1 MFPLNETNLPRPCST
16 KAADLW
22 PRSVWKMLRGEWEMK
37 ARMTNV
43 QPRESLLSGNK
54 QVRSEIRSF
63 MEALDSYPERFAEEP
78 GITFE
83 QHLYNRVSP
92 GTREPRRRMQSRHF

>member
-1 MFPLNETNLPRPCST
+1 
-16 KAADLW
+16 
-22 PRSVWKMLRGEWEMK
+22 MK

-43 QPRESLLSGNK
+43 QPRESLLLGNR

-63 MEALDSYPERFAEEP
+63 LEALDSYPERFAEEP

-83 QHLYNRVSP
+83 QHLCNLVSA
-92 GTREPRRRMQSRHF
+92 GTREPRRRLQSRHF

>member
-1 MFPLNETNLPRPCST
+1 
-16 KAADLW
+16 
-22 PRSVWKMLRGEWEMK
+22 MK

-43 QPRESLLSGNK
+43 QPRESLLSGNR

-63 MEALDSYPERFAEEP
+63 LEALHSYPERFAEEP

-83 QHLYNRVSP
+83 QHLCNLVSG
-92 GTREPRRRMQSRHF
+92 GTREPRRRMQPRHF